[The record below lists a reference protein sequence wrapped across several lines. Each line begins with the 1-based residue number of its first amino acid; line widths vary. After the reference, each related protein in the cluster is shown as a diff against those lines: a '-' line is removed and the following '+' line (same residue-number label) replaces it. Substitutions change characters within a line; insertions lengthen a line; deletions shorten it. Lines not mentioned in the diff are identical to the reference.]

1 MTVEYASQKPQG
13 YSNYL
18 KKVAI
23 VGIGSH
29 IVEYLLKNG
38 KHEVT
43 AITRKDSPA
52 AIPDGIKVA
61 KVDYSE
67 PSTLVE
73 ALRGQEALII
83 TLAVTAPQNTQSK
96 LIEAAA
102 TAGVP
107 WVIPNEWGSDPTQED
122 LANGTFLGPGRTAAR
137 KHIQDLGKSKFIGTC
152 CGFWYEFSLA
162 GSEIRYGFAFDFQK
176 PQGHRV
182 TFYDDGNTKINTS
195 TWPQVGRAIANLLAL
210 KVLPEDDEDRSP
222 TLSRFKNETVY
233 ISSFSVSQ
241 KDMFESV
248 LRVTGGVADD
258 WKISYQP
265 SIERYREGVEA
276 LQKGDMRGFGQALYA
291 RVFYQDGSGNY
302 EARRALHNGVLGLP
316 EEDLDEYTAVAVQL
330 AKADFLNKE

>member
-1 MTVEYASQKPQG
+1 MTDEYASQKPQG

-23 VGIGSH
+23 IGATGHVGSH
-29 IVEYLLKNG
+29 IVEHLLKNG

-61 KVDYSE
+61 KADYSE

-83 TLAVTAPQNTQSK
+83 TLGSK

-107 WVIPNEWGSDPTQED
+107 WVIPNEWGSDPSRED
-122 LANGTFLGPGRTAAR
+122 LANDTFLGPGRIAAR
-137 KHIQDLGKSKFIGTC
+137 KHIQDLGKSNFIGTC

-176 PQGHRV
+176 PRRHRV
-182 TFYDDGNTKINTS
+182 TFYDDGNPRS
-195 TWPQVGRAIANLLAL
+195 TPRRGRRLV
-210 KVLPEDDEDRSP
+210 VLPEDEEDRSS
-222 TLSRFKNETVY
+222 TLSRFKNRTVY

-241 KDMFESV
+241 KDIFDSV

-258 WKISYQP
+258 WTISYQP
-265 SIERYREGVEA
+265 SVERYREGVEA
-276 LQKGDMRGFGQALYA
+276 LQKGDMRGLGQALYA
-291 RVFYQDGSGNY
+291 RVFYQDGPGNY

-316 EEDLDEYTAVAVQL
+316 EEDLDKYTAVAVQL